1 MENEGLPP
9 FRRPGPFRRFFMIDD
24 RSLTAN
30 WHWPISRGLWL
41 CLFLFM
47 ALDLLATILYAEDF
61 LNGEEAYWSL
71 MATPGVW
78 LLWFVGILFLAFGIY
93 VQVWAN
99 D

>member
-1 MENEGLPP
+1 
-9 FRRPGPFRRFFMIDD
+9 
-24 RSLTAN
+24 
-30 WHWPISRGLWL
+30 
-41 CLFLFM
+41 M